1 MPDTHYAEEQANEI
15 EILQSI
21 YPTEFEEL
29 STDPRQFSIT
39 VPVEEDDVRSCT
51 LCLTVMYTAT
61 YPDELP
67 EFAISVL
74 DEDDD
79 DAPPLS
85 DTDATLDS
93 KDIDDL
99 TDQTRTIGEECLG
112 MAMVFSMAS
121 NLREIAALRLVAK
134 TIHLKQLREQRI
146 QKEVE
151 AEQAKFIG
159 TPVTRE
165 NFLEWKVHFECETP
179 ATKSDALAGDDRA
192 SRRVAKPDDRLTGR
206 QLFEQDKDL
215 AKSDSKYINE
225 GDISVD
231 SKLFGHEQDL
241 SDNE

>member
-1 MPDTHYAEEQANEI
+1 MTDTHYAEEQANEI

-29 STDPRQFSIT
+29 SADPHQFSIT

-51 LCLTVMYTAT
+51 LCLTVTYTAT

-67 EFAISVL
+67 EFTISVL
-74 DEDDD
+74 DDDE

-85 DTDATLDS
+85 ETDATLDT

-99 TDQTRTIGEECLG
+99 TAQTRTICEESLG

-165 NFLEWKVHFECETP
+165 NFLEWKAHFDCEAS
-179 ATKSDALAGDDRA
+179 ATKSDASAGDDKA

-215 AKSDSKYINE
+215 AKSDSKFINE

-231 SKLFGHEQDL
+231 SKLFGREQDL